1 MCPVSRASS
10 HFCEGVAWGC
20 PSSAL
25 GTVQLQQRAGFC
37 AELSFEEL
45 GTPRTWMRSASVQHP
60 TLKVTGRKA
69 GVWECGRRRSCL
81 VRWEVSGLYGGG
93 SRRLEWDRM
102 HKKVTDNPGKKL

>member
-1 MCPVSRASS
+1 MGMPIQRPGHGTAAAESRLLCRA
-10 HFCEGVAWGC
+10 
-20 PSSAL
+20 
-25 GTVQLQQRAGFC
+25 QLLSGQP
-37 AELSFEEL
+37 LSFEEL
-45 GTPRTWMRSASVQHP
+45 GTPRTGMRSASVQHP